1 MSRCVFTW
9 VEQQPVVGRHYAC
22 RPALVSASIRVVGR
36 GTRPYHLYCWPPRFP
51 TILRLR
57 RAYLPLLLPLPL
69 PLMPL
74 EPWLRLPL
82 KLPFAL
88 PSLRLPFTLPLSPFE
103 PWLLLPLMLPFALPL
118 LLPLSPFEAPFLL
131 PLTLPFLEP

>member
-69 PLMPL
+69 PLM
-74 EPWLRLPL
+74 
-82 KLPFAL
+82 L

-103 PWLLLPLMLPFALPL
+103 PWLLLPLMLPFALPSL
-118 LLPLSPFEAPFLL
+118 RLPFKLPLSPSEYSFLL

>member
-22 RPALVSASIRVVGR
+22 RPALVSASIYIRVVGR

-88 PSLRLPFTLPLSPFE
+88 PLSPFE
-103 PWLLLPLMLPFALPL
+103 PWLLLPLMLPFALPSL
-118 LLPLSPFEAPFLL
+118 RLPFKLPLSPSEYSFLL
-131 PLTLPFLEP
+131 PLTLPFSEP